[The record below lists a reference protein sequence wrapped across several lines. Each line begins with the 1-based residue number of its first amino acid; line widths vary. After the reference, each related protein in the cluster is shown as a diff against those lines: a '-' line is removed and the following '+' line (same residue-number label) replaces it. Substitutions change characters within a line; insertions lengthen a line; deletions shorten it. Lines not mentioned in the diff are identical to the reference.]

1 MKPTLWDYYL
11 EYVPPQKDMFNNQ
24 PDGRQVNYLT

>member
-11 EYVPPQKDMFNNQ
+11 RFVPPQKDMFNNQ
-24 PDGRQVNYLT
+24 LLNLNLNL